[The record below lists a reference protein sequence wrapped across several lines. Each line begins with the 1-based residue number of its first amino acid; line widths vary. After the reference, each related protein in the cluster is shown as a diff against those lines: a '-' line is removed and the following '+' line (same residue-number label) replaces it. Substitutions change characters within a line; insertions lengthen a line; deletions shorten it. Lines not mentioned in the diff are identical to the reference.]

1 MGTDRGGSASAIPR
15 RAGGDRQ
22 LQQPT
27 AAWVG
32 AEAAAHSA
40 TRTRGCERAF
50 SLVLPSP
57 AARPGGG
64 RLCLFGDAP
73 WRAGARQ
80 RRRCGPPGGSCRSP
94 SRRAASCG
102 CSSPSRPRRRPR
114 SPCVAARVP
123 RSAVGGSLARCPGMK
138 ISSTR
143 HRGRRSVKRQLT
155 PRRRLR
161 KAEQQL
167 TRRRHLRRSVS

>member
-1 MGTDRGGSASAIPR
+1 MDGNNLGRDAIKNGNGSR
-15 RAGGDRQ
+15 RMPA
-22 LQQPT
+22 

-80 RRRCGPPGGSCRSP
+80 RRRCGPQGGSCRSP

-102 CSSPSRPRRRPR
+102 CSSPSRPRRR
-114 SPCVAARVP
+114 
-123 RSAVGGSLARCPGMK
+123 RCSGMK
-138 ISSTR
+138 ISFTR
-143 HRGRRSVKRQLT
+143 HRGRQSVKTPLT
-155 PRRRLR
+155 PCRRLR
-161 KAEQQL
+161 KAEQQQ
-167 TRRRHLRRSVS
+167 TRRRRSVS